1 MGDAHALAALDT
13 ISHSNTAFTVDLYKV
28 LGNEPGNLFFSP
40 LSIQVVLALVY
51 FGAKGN
57 TAKELQRG
65 LHLPS
70 DKMVTGNEINALM
83 HRLNESENVLLDIAN
98 KIYLLHDFE
107 IKKEFRQTADRF
119 LAGVE
124 QLSFGDVEQSRKTI
138 NDWIE
143 DKTHGRIK
151 DIIGKDKLVFMVL
164 KCKLFCQESEN
175 VLLDIANKIYL
186 LHDFEIKKEFRQ
198 TADRFLAGV
207 EQLSFGDVEQ
217 SRKTI
222 NDWIEDKTHGRIKD
236 IIGKDTLDA
245 YTLMV
250 VVNAIY
256 FKGEWHRVFSEDTTK
271 PAPFHLPSGTTE
283 DVDMMFIE
291 DYFSYADVNEL
302 NSQALMLPYKLGM
315 GSMFDAG
322 KANLSGIG
330 DRHLV
335 VSKVI
340 HKAFIEVNEKGTEAA
355 AATVLVGG
363 GLGGFPPIVF
373 KADHPYM
380 FLIVDDATKTVLFA
394 GRLASPSM

>member
-1 MGDAHALAALDT
+1 MWQTLVKNIPTKRESL
-13 ISHSNTAFTVDLYKV
+13 
-28 LGNEPGNLFFSP
+28 FSP

-57 TAKELQRG
+57 TAKELERG

-70 DKMVTGNEINALM
+70 DKMVTDNGINALV

-98 KIYLLHDFE
+98 KIYLLHGFE
-107 IKKEFRQTADRF
+107 IKKEFRQTADGF

-124 QLSFGDVEQSRKTI
+124 QLNFGDS
-138 NDWIE
+138 
-143 DKTHGRIK
+143 
-151 DIIGKDKLVFMVL
+151 
-164 KCKLFCQESEN
+164 
-175 VLLDIANKIYL
+175 
-186 LHDFEIKKEFRQ
+186 
-198 TADRFLAGV
+198 
-207 EQLSFGDVEQ
+207 EQ

-236 IIGKDTLDA
+236 IIGKDTLDT

-250 VVNAIY
+250 IVNAIY

-302 NSQALMLPYKLGM
+302 NSQALMLPYKGCRQNMIILLPKKVDGLQYLERNLDRFDPMEVVKRMTSILTGM
-315 GSMFDAG
+315 KNAKFIPD
-322 KANLSGIG
+322 
-330 DRHLV
+330 
-335 VSKVI
+335 VS
-340 HKAFIEVNEKGTEAA
+340 
-355 AATVLVGG
+355 VLVGG

-373 KADHPYM
+373 KADHPYT
-380 FLIVDDATKTVLFA
+380 FFIVDDFTKTVLFA